1 MAENKTQAT
10 NISVA
15 SFFDAIEDEQR
26 RQDCI
31 AVATL
36 MEGATGEHAKM
47 WGPTIVGFGQYHYKY
62 ESGREGDFLIV
73 GFSPRKQN
81 LTLYIMDGFSNYG
94 VLLSKL
100 GKYKTGKSCL
110 YLKNLSD
117 VNMEVLRQLI
127 AESVQ
132 YMRTKNHIEG

>member
-1 MAENKTQAT
+1 MAENKTQPSQLT
-10 NISVA
+10 VT
-15 SFFDAIEDEQR
+15 SFFAAIENEQSR
-26 RQDCI
+26 KDCKTI
-31 AVATL
+31 AAL
-36 MEGATGEHAKM
+36 MEEITGEPPVM
-47 WGPTIVGFGQYHYKY
+47 WGPAIVGFGQYHYKY
-62 ESGREGDFLIV
+62 ASGREGDFLIV

-81 LTLYIMDGFSNYG
+81 LTLYIMDGFSNYD

-110 YLKNLSD
+110 YLKSLSD

-127 AESVQ
+127 AESVH

>member
-10 NISVA
+10 NSSIA

-31 AVATL
+31 TVATL
-36 MEGATGEHAKM
+36 MEEATGEQAKI
-47 WGPTIVGFGQYHYKY
+47 WGPAIVGFGQYHYKY
-62 ESGREGDFLIV
+62 ASGREGNFMIV

-81 LTLYIMDGFSNYG
+81 LTLYIMGGFSNYD

-110 YLKNLSD
+110 YLKSLKD
-117 VNMEVLRQLI
+117 VDLAVLKQLI
-127 AESVQ
+127 TESVQ
-132 YMRTKNHIEG
+132 YMRIKNHIEG

>member
-1 MAENKTQAT
+1 MAENKTQPSPLT
-10 NISVA
+10 VA
-15 SFFDAIEDEQR
+15 SFFAAIENEQSR
-26 RQDCI
+26 KDCI
-31 AVATL
+31 TTAAL
-36 MEGATGEHAKM
+36 MEEITGEPPVM
-47 WGPTIVGFGQYHYKY
+47 WGPAIVGFGQYHYKY
-62 ESGREGDFLIV
+62 ASGREGDFLIV

-81 LTLYIMDGFSNYG
+81 LTLYIMDGFSNYD

-110 YLKNLSD
+110 YLKSLGY

-127 AESVQ
+127 TESVH